1 MIAVLLAILTATIVA
16 APFGEASASA
26 VEEGDYIAVTVEVE
40 VDPAFDA
47 DYVVVHLLNPLG
59 QETFPLGP
67 TVEGRYS
74 GVFTVLPFNRAV
86 VFEVGKADEVV
97 VSPTLSLL
105 DLGVESDLLHTT
117 FRPDLPPDDSG
128 RWAWLALG
136 AAALAAGALLAWFL
150 LPKESSGKAAPQLT
164 DPEGDET
171 VVIEE

>member
-1 MIAVLLAILTATIVA
+1 MLTVLLAILTAVTIA

-26 VEEGDYIAVTVEVE
+26 VQEGDYIAVTVEVE
-40 VDPAFDA
+40 VDPAFEA
-47 DYVVVHLLNPLG
+47 DYVVVHLLNPNG

-67 TVEGRYS
+67 NAEGRYS

-86 VFEVGKADEVV
+86 ILEVGNPEKVE

-105 DLGVESDLLHTT
+105 DLGVDSDLLHTT

-136 AAALAAGALLAWFL
+136 AAALAAGAVLAWFL
-150 LPKESSGKAAPQLT
+150 LSPGDKPPEAEIVDS
-164 DPEGDET
+164 EGDAT
-171 VVIEE
+171 VVVEE